1 MDLLVTYD
9 IDTTDKPGQRRLT
22 AVAKVCEEYGQR
34 VQDSVF
40 ECRLSE
46 PMLAALKAALESII
60 DPTRDSVHVYRL
72 AGTCDQ
78 SRTVL
83 GVGRNLNTGGAW
95 IL

>member
-9 IDTTDKPGQRRLT
+9 IDTTDKPGERRLT
-22 AVAKVCEEYGQR
+22 EVAKTCEEYGQR

-46 PMLAALKAALESII
+46 TILAALLATLESII
-60 DPTRDSVHVYRL
+60 EPARDSVHVYRL
-72 AGTCDQ
+72 SDTFDQ
-78 SRTVL
+78 ARTVL
-83 GVGRNLNTGGAW
+83 GCSRNLISGTAW